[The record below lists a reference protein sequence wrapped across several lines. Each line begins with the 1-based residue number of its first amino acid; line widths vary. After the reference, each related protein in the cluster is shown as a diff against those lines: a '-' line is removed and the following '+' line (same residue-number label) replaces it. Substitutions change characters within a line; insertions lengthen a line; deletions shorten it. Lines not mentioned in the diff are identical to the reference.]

1 MFPSEDGKSKQLFE
15 QPFSISKRNQGSNC
29 RQEKYNINCI
39 VNKNKNMKFEHS
51 LDAFLLLLCCKESGA
66 LFRSLGK
73 IHISRQSMIFT
84 KSSVD
89 TEEMEVLFIV
99 IQMTIELLFPP
110 FIFHSMP
117 RNLVVLAIS
126 IMLMNKD
133 PFLLQPE
140 LKSKL
145 V

>member
-1 MFPSEDGKSKQLFE
+1 M
-15 QPFSISKRNQGSNC
+15 
-29 RQEKYNINCI
+29 
-39 VNKNKNMKFEHS
+39 NKNKNMKFEHS
-51 LDAFLLLLCCKESGA
+51 LDAFLLLLCKKESGA

-73 IHISRQSMIFT
+73 IRIRRQSMMFR

-117 RNLVVLAIS
+117 RNLVVWAIS
-126 IMLMNKD
+126 IMLMNED
-133 PFLLQPE
+133 FFLLRQE
-140 LKSKL
+140 L
-145 V
+145 

>member
-1 MFPSEDGKSKQLFE
+1 MMF
-15 QPFSISKRNQGSNC
+15 R
-29 RQEKYNINCI
+29 
-39 VNKNKNMKFEHS
+39 
-51 LDAFLLLLCCKESGA
+51 
-66 LFRSLGK
+66 
-73 IHISRQSMIFT
+73 

-126 IMLMNKD
+126 IMLMNED
-133 PFLLQPE
+133 FFSSATTGHLEMQL
-140 LKSKL
+140 SVCKL
-145 V
+145 VKALLRSVSGLVCKLS